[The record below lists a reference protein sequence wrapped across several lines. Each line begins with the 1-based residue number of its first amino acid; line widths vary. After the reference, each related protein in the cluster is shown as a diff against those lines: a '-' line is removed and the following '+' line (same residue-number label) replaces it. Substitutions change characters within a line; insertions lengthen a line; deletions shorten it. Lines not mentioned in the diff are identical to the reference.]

1 MTIYATNRFRTQP
14 GRADELIGTLRSVL
28 PDTLRHGG
36 CEAITLLRD
45 QDEPN
50 SVVSITQWTTR
61 EHYEAYLDWRDGT
74 GDTAM
79 FREMLVRPMEV
90 HYYDTAFAITAG

>member
-1 MTIYATNRFRTQP
+1 MTIYATNTFLTQP
-14 GRADELIGTLRSVL
+14 GRADELISTLRAVL
-28 PDTLRHGG
+28 PETLRHGG
-36 CEAITLLRD
+36 CEAITLLHD

-50 SVVSITQWTTR
+50 SIVSLTQWSTR
-61 EHYEAYLDWRDGT
+61 EHYESYLAWRDGT

-90 HYYDTAFAITAG
+90 HYYDTAFAISAS